1 MKAWTLI
8 PVAAFAVMLSGCA
21 TMDELF
27 EDEKEIALSEV
38 PAPVLEAAKNAVEG
52 FVPAEAE
59 VETEK
64 GKVLYELDGKA
75 ADGKEYEIEVSAD
88 GKVLEVEED
97 D

>member
-1 MKAWTLI
+1 MKAWSLI
-8 PVAAFAVMLSGCA
+8 LTVAVAVILSGCA
-21 TMDELF
+21 TMDEWF
-27 EDEKEIALSEV
+27 EDENEVALSEV
-38 PAPVLEAAKNAVEG
+38 PAPVMTAAKGTAEG
-52 FVPAEAE
+52 FVPEEAE

-64 GKVLYELDGKA
+64 GQMVYELEGIA